1 MERWKDFLHG
11 NSSLKDILIERRRM
25 YFLNQDWLDE
35 SIFVHGNPPKRRS
48 GRKIIPIDAQ
58 NDNSDVDV
66 AVRTSAALA
75 VRSEQVHLRQPIA
88 LTTACLYCL
97 AMLTY
102 CRHGS
107 PSDLRSSVNP

>member
-1 MERWKDFLHG
+1 MERLFTRQFQSEGYPHIEAKDVLPQSG
-11 NSSLKDILIERRRM
+11 LA
-25 YFLNQDWLDE
+25 E

-66 AVRTSAALA
+66 AVRTGAALA
-75 VRSEQVHLRQPIA
+75 VRSEQVHLRRPIA

-102 CRHGS
+102 CRHGLTE
-107 PSDLRSSVNP
+107 DRRSEGDP